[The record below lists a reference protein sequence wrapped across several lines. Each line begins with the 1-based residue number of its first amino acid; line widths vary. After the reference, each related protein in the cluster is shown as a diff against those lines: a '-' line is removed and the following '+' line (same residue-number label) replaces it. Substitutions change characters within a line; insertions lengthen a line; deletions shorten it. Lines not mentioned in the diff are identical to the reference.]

1 MGVTVEVAS
10 DVICPWCFVG
20 KRRLERA
27 AGLLAGRHAVM
38 VAWRPFRL
46 NPGMPRGGMD
56 RRAYRTA
63 RFGSWERSLALEAR
77 VAEVG
82 RAEGIAFAFDR
93 IARTPN
99 TLDAHRLLWLAGRE
113 GPQDALAE
121 ALFRAYFCEGRDI
134 GDHEVLKAVAA
145 KAGLDAGRIA
155 RLLAGEE
162 GVAEVLA
169 EEGQARRL
177 GIDAVPAFLVA
188 GRPAL
193 SGAQPAETLAAAIEQ
208 AEAALDAGGAEGSG
222 RGGGRSG

>member
-1 MGVTVEVAS
+1 VDVTVEVVS
-10 DVICPWCFVG
+10 DVICPWCFIG

-27 AGLLAGRHAVM
+27 AGLLGGRHAVR

-63 RFGSWERSLALEAR
+63 KFGSWERSLALEAR

-82 RAEGIAFAFDR
+82 RAEEISFAFDR

-99 TLDAHRLLWLAGRE
+99 TLDAHRLLWLAWRE

-121 ALFRAYFCEGRDI
+121 ALFRAYFCEGLDV
-134 GDHEVLKAVAA
+134 GDHAVLATVAV
-145 KAGLDAGRIA
+145 KAGLDSGRVA
-155 RLLAGEE
+155 RLLGGEE

-177 GIDAVPAFLVA
+177 GIDAVPAFLLA
-188 GRPAL
+188 GGPVL
-193 SGAQPAETLAAAIEQ
+193 SGAQPAETLAAAIE
-208 AEAALDAGGAEGSG
+208 EASVSA
-222 RGGGRSG
+222 R